1 MYVIPPTPRQRE
13 IELEV
18 TAKHR
23 KIEEDNIKRSLNKQT
38 NKGKK

>member
-18 TAKHR
+18 TARHR
-23 KIEEDNIKRSLNKQT
+23 QIEQENITRSLNKQT
-38 NKGKK
+38 KEGTK